1 MRWSCLAAADLAP
14 HAEASL
20 HPILAILPAC
30 TLYWPFCKPALYW
43 PGLQI
48 HCFRCKSGQKVKR
61 LTHSYIEDEFWNISI
76 SKCSKENVAWEAW
89 TFPLSSLLA
98 QIFSRL
104 RRVFVLRQRRISAS
118 LKLHGLHLANSTV
131 DILWAT
137 HLFMILKNFSKQKKQ
152 DSLTKEIN
160 RFPPDDLV
168 LTL

>member
-1 MRWSCLAAADLAP
+1 MFWR
-14 HAEASL
+14 E
-20 HPILAILPAC
+20 
-30 TLYWPFCKPALYW
+30 
-43 PGLQI
+43 
-48 HCFRCKSGQKVKR
+48 RR
-61 LTHSYIEDEFWNISI
+61 LRSVDISI
-76 SKCSKENVAWEAW
+76 E
-89 TFPLSSLLA
+89 LA

>member
-1 MRWSCLAAADLAP
+1 MHWSCLAALLTLLP
-14 HAEASL
+14 MQR
-20 HPILAILPAC
+20 PAC
-30 TLYWPFCKPALYW
+30 TLYWPFCKPAPCIGQASLFS
-43 PGLQI
+43 LQI
-48 HCFRCKSGQKVKR
+48 GSKSETSDPFIYWRWILKKINFKMFWRERR
-61 LTHSYIEDEFWNISI
+61 LRSVDISI
-76 SKCSKENVAWEAW
+76 E
-89 TFPLSSLLA
+89 LA